1 MARGNRSE
9 TVALILVALSRKKC
23 ATTWLIRELL
33 IALTVPIAALC

>member
-23 ATTWLIRELL
+23 ATHV
-33 IALTVPIAALC
+33 ADP